1 VNGVFVTLDTAATM
15 GTPGPYNPQSNTAYT
30 VELTQ

>member
-1 VNGVFVTLDTAATM
+1 MFVNLELGPTI
-15 GTPGPYNPQSNTAYT
+15 GTPGPYNPGSNTAYT